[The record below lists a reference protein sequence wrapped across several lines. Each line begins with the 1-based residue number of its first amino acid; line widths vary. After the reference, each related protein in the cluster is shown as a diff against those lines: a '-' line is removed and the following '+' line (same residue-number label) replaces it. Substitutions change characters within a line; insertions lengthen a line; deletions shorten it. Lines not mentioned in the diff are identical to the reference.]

1 MAVSPARIIAFDIL
15 RRVAAQDSFADELLR
30 SELDES
36 VRAEDAALATELTL
50 GVLRWQ
56 RLLDFLIARH
66 LTRSPKKLDAE
77 VQIALRLGAYQL
89 WFLDRVPARAAVHE
103 SVDLVKRA
111 RKRSAAPFV
120 NAVLR
125 KAATEAGSLARSR
138 NTFESFLPK
147 DLSSIER
154 LGILY
159 SHPDWLVQRWLHN
172 FGEERTRAL
181 LEADN
186 SVPAVSFSLLDD
198 RFQDEAIASLRLAG
212 CSIEPGRLLQTATRL
227 HGGNPAASEA
237 VRCGRVVIQDEAS
250 QAVAQ
255 LLGVAPGNK
264 VLDLCAAP
272 GGKTL
277 LLAQAAGSAGRVVAT
292 DVHEHRVRA
301 MAARLERAGLRNT
314 ECLRL
319 DGTEPLPFESSFDR
333 ILVDAPCSGTGT
345 LARNPEIR
353 WRLRPEDLPDLRARQ
368 VALLRN
374 ALAHLAPEGLL
385 VYSTCSLEPEENELV
400 VEDAIGEA
408 RGGFRLVSPRGAM
421 VPLLRDTVSPES
433 VIFPDGFFR
442 TCPPDYGTDGFFA
455 AVIERSSGKTGPDT
469 GTSR

>member
-1 MAVSPARIIAFDIL
+1 V
-15 RRVAAQDSFADELLR
+15 
-30 SELDES
+30 
-36 VRAEDAALATELTL
+36 
-50 GVLRWQ
+50 
-56 RLLDFLIARH
+56 
-66 LTRSPKKLDAE
+66 
-77 VQIALRLGAYQL
+77 
-89 WFLDRVPARAAVHE
+89 
-103 SVDLVKRA
+103 
-111 RKRSAAPFV
+111 
-120 NAVLR
+120 
-125 KAATEAGSLARSR
+125 
-138 NTFESFLPK
+138 
-147 DLSSIER
+147 
-154 LGILY
+154 
-159 SHPDWLVQRWLHN
+159 
-172 FGEERTRAL
+172 
-181 LEADN
+181 
-186 SVPAVSFSLLDD
+186 LDD
-198 RFQDEAIASLRLAG
+198 RFRDEAIASLRLAG
-212 CSIEPGRLLQTATRL
+212 CSIEPGRLLQTAMRL

-250 QAVAQ
+250 QAVAE
-255 LLGVAPGNK
+255 LLRVAPGNS

-277 LLAQAAGSAGRVVAT
+277 LLALAAGSEGRVVAT

-301 MAARLERAGLRNT
+301 MAARLERAGLRNI

-319 DGTEPLPFESSFDR
+319 DGTEPLPFESPFDR

-408 RGGFRLVSPRGAM
+408 RGGFRLASPRSAM
-421 VPLLRDTVSPES
+421 VPLLRETVAPES
-433 VIFPDGFFR
+433 VISPDGFFR

-455 AVIERSSGKTGPDT
+455 AMIERSSGKTGPGT